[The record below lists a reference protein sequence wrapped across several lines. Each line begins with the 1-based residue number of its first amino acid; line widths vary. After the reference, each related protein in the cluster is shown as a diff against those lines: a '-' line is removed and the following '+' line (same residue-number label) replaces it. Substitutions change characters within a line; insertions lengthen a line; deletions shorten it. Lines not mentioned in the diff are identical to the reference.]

1 MSGPDAPEAP
11 GRLGE
16 PIPAPQLLR
25 YLSGLEAWLAHR
37 RAELDR
43 LDQAAQASP
52 ASESYTDD
60 VLLALTMWQ
69 AIRTRTDE
77 LVKVWD
83 SGRADAVDRE
93 KMSQLVNGVLDQAKA
108 DGSWAASY
116 DRWLGD
122 LGPAPAPPVSVYGR
136 VDSP

>member
-1 MSGPDAPEAP
+1 VSGPEAPDPP

-16 PIPAPQLLR
+16 PIPAPQLLA

-37 RAELDR
+37 RTELDR

-69 AIRTRTDE
+69 AIRTRTDGGPSPTS
-77 LVKVWD
+77 VPGSSWTTKAAIPVRTS
-83 SGRADAVDRE
+83 SGRGTCP
-93 KMSQLVNGVLDQAKA
+93 S
-108 DGSWAASY
+108 
-116 DRWLGD
+116 
-122 LGPAPAPPVSVYGR
+122 GR
-136 VDSP
+136 LPRS

>member
-93 KMSQLVNGVLDQAKA
+93 KMSQLVWGRLDS
-108 DGSWAASY
+108 G
-116 DRWLGD
+116 LG
-122 LGPAPAPPVSVYGR
+122 
-136 VDSP
+136 